1 MVEQNNNDNTKN
13 DEAPKR
19 RSRLFG
25 GRRARSA
32 DLEARGGVEQ
42 SAPVEQAAG
51 TSAAACPRAM
61 TAPAHPTISGVER

>member
-51 TSAAACPRAM
+51 SQAEAVAPVAD
-61 TAPAHPTISGVER
+61 APAAEVEYK